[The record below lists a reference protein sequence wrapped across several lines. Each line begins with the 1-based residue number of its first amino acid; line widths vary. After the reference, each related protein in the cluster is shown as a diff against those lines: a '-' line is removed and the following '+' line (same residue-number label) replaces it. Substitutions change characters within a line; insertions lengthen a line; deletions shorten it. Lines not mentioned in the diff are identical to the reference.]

1 MNDYRFILDR
11 KSKKFLCPGCNKRTF
26 VKYID
31 TATGEYLPE
40 HYGRCDREQKCNYH
54 LNPYKD
60 GFSKMIWEQENGSG
74 ANFQKKQLIPYRPK
88 PKQEIKKP
96 AFIPYEILKATRK
109 GYEQNTFIQNLLRR
123 VKFPFNA
130 KDIEQVIKLYHL
142 GTICKGY
149 RGGAIT
155 FPFIDIKGQV
165 RAIQAKQ
172 FDETNHTISADF
184 IHSILE
190 KYYTNENKLLP
201 DWLSSYLLNDKIIS
215 CLFGEHLLSK
225 YPTNPIAIVEA
236 PKTAII
242 ATLYFG
248 LPENPNKFLWL
259 AVYNVSSLTIEKCK
273 VLQGRKV
280 FLFPDL
286 NAYENWSS
294 KAKQFQKE
302 MPGTTFKVSDLTQN
316 LAPNENKK
324 RGEDIADFLTRMDW
338 KGFRKAEQAEQPEQ
352 IAETKTN
359 KTEQLKKAFIFPE
372 QVVNIKKERQEPEPP
387 KEHFLK
393 CEDWN
398 PELIELEKY
407 FKAVSL
413 PAIVQLNKAA
423 KITNVP
429 LFIDTHFQTL
439 SNYNGNK
446 IFLPY
451 LNRLKELKQFIV
463 NNN

>member
-1 MNDYRFILDR
+1 
-11 KSKKFLCPGCNKRTF
+11 
-26 VKYID
+26 
-31 TATGEYLPE
+31 
-40 HYGRCDREQKCNYH
+40 

-96 AFIPYEILKATRK
+96 VFIPYEILKASRK
-109 GYEQNTFIQNLLRR
+109 GYEQNIFIQNLLHR
-123 VKFPFNA
+123 VKFPFDV
-130 KDIEQVIKLYHL
+130 KDIEQVISLYHL
-142 GTICKGY
+142 GTVCKGY
-149 RGGAIT
+149 RSGAIT
-155 FPFIDIKGQV
+155 FPFIDVKSRI

-172 FDETNHTISADF
+172 FDNSNHTISTDF

-190 KYYTNENKLLP
+190 KYYTNENQPLP
-201 DWLSSYLLNDKIIS
+201 DWLRCYLDNETKVS

-225 YPTNPIAIVEA
+225 YQTNPIAIVEA

-242 ATLYFG
+242 GTLYFG
-248 LPENPNKFLWL
+248 LPDNPKNFLWL
-259 AVYNVSSLTIEKCK
+259 AVYNLSSLTAKKCK
-273 VLQGRKV
+273 ILQGRKV

-286 NAYENWSS
+286 NAYDNWSS

-302 MPGTTFKVSDLTQN
+302 MPGTTFKVSDLIQSHATIEDK
-316 LAPNENKK
+316 AK
-324 RGEDIADFLTRMDW
+324 GFDIADLLTRMDW
-338 KGFRKAEQAEQPEQ
+338 KDFRKAEQAEQPEQ
-352 IAETKTN
+352 IAEIKTN
-359 KTEQLKKAFIFPE
+359 FTELLRTGFIPDTLAKNGEKWQGLKKEPE
-372 QVVNIKKERQEPEPP
+372 PITFTIPEPVTNIKPQKQEPP
-387 KEHFLK
+387 KEHFSK
-393 CEDWN
+393 RENWT
-398 PELIELEKY
+398 PELIELETY

-413 PAIVQLNKAA
+413 PAIVQLNKAE
-423 KITNVP
+423 KITDVP
-429 LFIDTHFQTL
+429 LFIDTQFQTL